1 MVAVSKVG
9 FIVPDN
15 CAAAQSLNSDAIA
28 FAKSCTIAGTMRLSS
43 PDTDEGSVGV
53 VSASVARSFA
63 VSIGAVLSLALLL
76 ATAGAPL
83 AHAAPVVRQ
92 RVAVVH
98 VDFEGSVAEAAR
110 ELFASRVVEGL
121 AAAQFEVFSSAAVSQ
136 KLTADGRRLANC
148 RDGGCYPEVA
158 RVLGVNYLVAARV
171 SESNKN
177 YEISLEIINGRTGGV
192 IGTNRERCEI
202 CGVDEAGEKMAL
214 AAGSLRAR
222 LEALV
227 TAPARFIIRS
237 RPAGVAIAIDGV
249 PAGRTPLDR
258 ELGGGSHKL
267 ELSAPG
273 YDRLDRTVAVVA
285 GVDETIDLEL
295 VPIPMR
301 FPFRKAGWAALV
313 VGVAAVAAG
322 IWAVTVDGH
331 DVSCVGTAHDQLGNC
346 PTVHDTR
353 TLGAV
358 LIGSGAA
365 TATLG
370 GAWLYIAGGA
380 SGVGAPSERA
390 DLRNPRGGTLLVGG
404 RF

>member
-1 MVAVSKVG
+1 MRVISAVGAVA
-9 FIVPDN
+9 F
-15 CAAAQSLNSDAIA
+15 SLLPVL
-28 FAKSCTIAGTMRLSS
+28 AG
-43 PDTDEGSVGV
+43 
-53 VSASVARSFA
+53 ASV
-63 VSIGAVLSLALLL
+63 
-76 ATAGAPL
+76 
-83 AHAAPVVRQ
+83 AHAAPGALARQ

-110 ELFASRVVEGL
+110 DLFANRVVEGL

-136 KLTADGRRLANC
+136 KLAADGKRLANC

-158 RVLGVNYLVAARV
+158 RSLGVNYLVAARV
-171 SESNKN
+171 FESNKN

-214 AAGSLRAR
+214 AATALRAR

-249 PAGRTPLDR
+249 AAGRTPLDR
-258 ELGGGSHKL
+258 ELTGGSHKI
-267 ELSAPG
+267 ELATPG
-273 YDRLDRTVAVVA
+273 YDRLDRTVTVVA

-295 VPIPMR
+295 VPIPMK
-301 FPFRKAGWAALV
+301 FPFRRAGWAALI
-313 VGVAAVAAG
+313 VGAAVVAAG
-322 IWAVTVDGH
+322 IWAVTIDGH
-331 DVSCVGTAHDQLGNC
+331 EVSCTETTHDQFNNC
-346 PTVHDTR
+346 PRIHDTG

-358 LIGSGAA
+358 LIGAGAA

-370 GAWLYIAGGA
+370 GAWLYIAGGTPGNA
-380 SGVGAPSERA
+380 SPSERG
-390 DLRNPRGGTLLVGG
+390 DLRSARGGTLLVGG